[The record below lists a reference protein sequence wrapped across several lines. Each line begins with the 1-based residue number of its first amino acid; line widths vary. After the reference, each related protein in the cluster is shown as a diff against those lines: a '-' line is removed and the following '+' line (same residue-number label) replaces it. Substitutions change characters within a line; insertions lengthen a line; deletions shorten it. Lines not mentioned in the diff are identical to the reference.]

1 MSKTKKEQGNELYQ
15 NLAYLFYAVAMAD
28 HDVHKKELEKLN
40 ELVKEH
46 WLEVDDIEDA
56 YGTDAAFQIAT
67 VFDWLLD
74 QGKNGNEA
82 YEDFEEYYL
91 DHKLLFTPPIK
102 NLAKSTSRAIAA
114 SFSGNNKSELLLL
127 GRLELLFKS

>member
-28 HDVHKKELEKLN
+28 HNVHRKELEKLN

-67 VFDWLLD
+67 VFDWLVD
-74 QGKNGNEA
+74 QEKNGNEA
-82 YEDFEEYYL
+82 YEAFEEYYL
-91 DHKLLFTPPIK
+91 EHKLLFTPTVK
-102 NLAKSTSRAIAA
+102 NLAMATSRAIAA
-114 SFSGNNKSELLLL
+114 SFSGNNKAELVLL

>member
-1 MSKTKKEQGNELYQ
+1 MEKKRKLSIFRDQRKKGSIMSKTKKEQGNELYQ

-28 HDVHKKELEKLN
+28 HNVHRKELEKLN

-67 VFDWLLD
+67 VFDWLVD
-74 QGKNGNEA
+74 QEKNGNEA
-82 YEDFEEYYL
+82 YEAFEEYYL
-91 DHKLLFTPPIK
+91 EHKLLFTPTVK
-102 NLAKSTSRAIAA
+102 NLAMATSRAIAA
-114 SFSGNNKSELLLL
+114 
-127 GRLELLFKS
+127 